1 MDMAQ
6 RQLAASQAAQAF
18 RNAWRLMDELIG
30 YDASSDVAEI
40 HTLANIIHMLET
52 KEYIGIAE

>member
-1 MDMAQ
+1 MD
-6 RQLAASQAAQAF
+6 
-18 RNAWRLMDELIG
+18 DLIG
-30 YDASSDVAEI
+30 FEASSDVAEI